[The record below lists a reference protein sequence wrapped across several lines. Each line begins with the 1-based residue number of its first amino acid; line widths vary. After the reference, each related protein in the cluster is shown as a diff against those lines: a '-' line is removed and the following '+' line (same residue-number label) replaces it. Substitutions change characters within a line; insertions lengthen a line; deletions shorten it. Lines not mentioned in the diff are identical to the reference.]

1 MTPLPRPG
9 AGIANARGVPGTL
22 GAIGRTLHDGRA
34 VLLSTWHVL
43 FGGDAEENGAVWLL
57 GSVEDRHSC
66 LSLGGGG
73 TGKSACPPQNGRA
86 ARIGSVL
93 YGRSGT
99 VDVGGERC
107 YVDCAV
113 AACDAEIPAATAALP
128 HDMPRAGERVTK
140 SGAATGTTA
149 GVIVSVEHDD
159 VAWIGGRRQSAPRQL
174 LVRADAGP
182 FCAEG
187 DSGALLVNERGR
199 AVGLLWGVNSRGE
212 GVACPIAPVLYA
224 MNITL

>member
-1 MTPLPRPG
+1 MTSLPRPG

-34 VLLSTWHVL
+34 VLLSSWHVL

-57 GSVEDRHSC
+57 GD
-66 LSLGGGG
+66 GGA
-73 TGKSACPPQNGRA
+73 S
-86 ARIGSVL
+86 RIGNVL
-93 YGRSGT
+93 YGKTGA
-99 VDVGGERC
+99 VDLGGERC

-113 AACDAEIPAATAALP
+113 AACDAEIPAAAVTP
-128 HDMPRAGERVTK
+128 HDAPRAGERVTK

-149 GVIVSVEHDD
+149 GVVVSIDHDD

-174 LVRADAGP
+174 LVRAGSGP